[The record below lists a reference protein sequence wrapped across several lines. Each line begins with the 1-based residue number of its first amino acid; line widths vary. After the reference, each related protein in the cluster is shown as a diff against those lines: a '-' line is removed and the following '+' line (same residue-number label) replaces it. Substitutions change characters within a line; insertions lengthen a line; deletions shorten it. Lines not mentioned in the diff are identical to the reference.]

1 MTRIITVPAPSTVT
15 VTSNKTIQFTGC
27 SVIMTYTVELNP
39 AVDVPVTVNTTWTVS
54 SEVIVIFIRL
64 DHTVNNLTKY
74 ISTDEVRGLGGSCV
88 SGNFTCTAT
97 VSSPL
102 SFGSQ
107 SSQCT
112 CEIVDKVGKNFNL
125 CIIR

>member
-1 MTRIITVPAPSTVT
+1 MT
-15 VTSNKTIQFTGC
+15 VTSNKTIQFTDC
-27 SVIMTYTVELNP
+27 YSSAIMTCTVELNP

-54 SEVIVIFIRL
+54 SKDVIIFTRL

-74 ISTDEVRGLGGSCV
+74 TNTDVVRGLGGSCV

-112 CEIVDKVGKNFNL
+112 CEIVDKVGKNL
-125 CIIR
+125 HYSLSTDH